1 MNMEIFN
8 FLHSFAGKSQFFD
21 SLVVFIANP
30 FGYILIG
37 ISYLYLIFHTIE
49 DTYVFKKIG
58 SRITQ
63 ITILSL
69 SVGLALL
76 FSHIIKILVQ
86 APRPFIVLSDINELF
101 LYGSYD
107 SFPSGHA
114 TLFSALAVA
123 IFMYHRK
130 MGMFFI
136 CGAILIG
143 LSRIIVGIHFPID
156 ILAGFILGGT
166 LSWATYYTTNIFIS
180 KFFPKIDFLS
190 KKP

>member
-1 MNMEIFN
+1 MNIEIFN
-8 FLHSFAGKSQFFD
+8 FLHNFAGKSAVFD

-37 ISYLYLIFHTIE
+37 ISYVYLIFHTIK
-49 DTYVFKKIG
+49 DDYILKKIG

-69 SVGLALL
+69 SAGFALL

-86 APRPFIVLSDINELF
+86 APRPFIVLSNINELF

-114 TLFSALAVA
+114 TFFSALAIA

-130 MGMFFI
+130 MGIFFM
-136 CGAILIG
+136 CGAVLIG
-143 LSRIIVGIHFPID
+143 LARIIVGIHFPID
-156 ILAGFILGGT
+156 IFVGFILGGT
-166 LSWATYYTTNIFIS
+166 LSWATYYTTNRFIS
-180 KFFPKIDFLS
+180 TFFPKIDFLS

>member
-1 MNMEIFN
+1 MNIEIFN
-8 FLHSFAGKSQFFD
+8 FLHSFAGKSAVFD

-37 ISYLYLIFHTIE
+37 ISYVYLIFHTIK
-49 DTYVFKKIG
+49 DDYILKKIG

-69 SVGLALL
+69 SAGFALL

-86 APRPFIVLSDINELF
+86 APRPFIVLSNINELF

-114 TLFSALAVA
+114 TFFSALAIA

-130 MGMFFI
+130 MGIFFM
-136 CGAILIG
+136 CGAVLIG
-143 LSRIIVGIHFPID
+143 LARIIVGIHFPID

-166 LSWATYYTTNIFIS
+166 LSWATYYTTNRFIS
-180 KFFPKIDFLS
+180 TFFPKIDFLI
-190 KKP
+190 KK